1 MSIAS
6 FMKSERGHEVAATE
20 ESALILKAAEL
31 RRGRSLSEVA
41 QIVGIRP
48 EELSKIEA
56 GKTKQIRWVT
66 LLGLTRAYDCSLGD
80 LLEVR
85 TKENDEFPERA
96 AFLAAAKARTHKPT
110 IRRLVRREEIS
121 AGLSTAALSALS
133 APVPAREVRR
143 VISRSTKN
151 GTTKG

>member
-1 MSIAS
+1 
-6 FMKSERGHEVAATE
+6 MKSERGHEVAATE
-20 ESALILKAAEL
+20 ESALVLKAAEL

-110 IRRLVRREEIS
+110 IRRLVRREDS
-121 AGLSTAALSALS
+121 Q
-133 APVPAREVRR
+133 RR
-143 VISRSTKN
+143 RYQRSTHLYQHGKLE
-151 GTTKG
+151 GLYPDPPKMAPQKGELLPRATT